1 MNEKKMATKCPS
13 RKLQMITFNI
23 QSKHYYVNSIHIQI
37 SINNLPRGNISVP
50 LLYIDFMRIKIYTNA
65 VIKGGYEPT
74 TVPIT
79 LGRERSCYT
88 NIGFKYIYR
97 HIYEHDCRTF
107 EDTKEATRTVN

>member
-1 MNEKKMATKCPS
+1 
-13 RKLQMITFNI
+13 
-23 QSKHYYVNSIHIQI
+23 
-37 SINNLPRGNISVP
+37 
-50 LLYIDFMRIKIYTNA
+50 MRIKIYTNA

-107 EDTKEATRTVN
+107 EDTK